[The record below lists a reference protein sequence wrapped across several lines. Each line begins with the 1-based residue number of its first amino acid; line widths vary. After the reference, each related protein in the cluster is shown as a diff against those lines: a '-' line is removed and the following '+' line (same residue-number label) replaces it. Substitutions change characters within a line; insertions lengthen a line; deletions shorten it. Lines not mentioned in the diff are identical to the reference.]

1 MRHRAAYIKTFD
13 RLRMKYN
20 IVSAVS
26 GAMGGSAS
34 EEFLAPCETGEDTY
48 VLCEKCGYAANVE
61 AMTTVVAP
69 SDASKVAALEVFDSP
84 NTPTIDTLVDLL
96 NAKFGGG
103 YDGSMTL
110 KNVMLMAD
118 EKAISVLV
126 PGDREVDLKR
136 LQANLAGV
144 NEIRVFEEA
153 DFAKFPGLVKGYI
166 GPQDAK
172 KSGIT
177 VYADPRI
184 APGTSWVTGANAK
197 DKHARNVVS
206 GRDFTVD
213 HYVEAAQI
221 KKGDSC
227 PKCATPV
234 IIDRAIEIGHIFQL
248 GRKYAD
254 ALGLTVLDQN
264 GKSQVVT
271 MGSYGIGVS
280 RAVAAIAEQSYDEIG
295 LSWPVEVAPAKVHV
309 VATGKEDNVFDVA
322 EKISADL
329 ESRGISVMIDDRRGT
344 SPGVKFKDAELI
356 GIPMI
361 VVVGKALEQGN
372 VEVRVRKTGDKS
384 EVAVASAVDE
394 IAKTLATLR

>member
-1 MRHRAAYIKTFD
+1 
-13 RLRMKYN
+13 L
-20 IVSAVS
+20 
-26 GAMGGSAS
+26 
-34 EEFLAPCETGEDTY
+34 
-48 VLCEKCGYAANVE
+48 
-61 AMTTVVAP
+61 
-69 SDASKVAALEVFDSP
+69 
-84 NTPTIDTLVDLL
+84 
-96 NAKFGGG
+96 
-103 YDGSMTL
+103 
-110 KNVMLMAD
+110 
-118 EKAISVLV
+118 
-126 PGDREVDLKR
+126 
-136 LQANLAGV
+136 
-144 NEIRVFEEA
+144 
-153 DFAKFPGLVKGYI
+153 PGLVKGYI

-172 KSGIT
+172 KNGIT

-184 APGTSWVTGANAK
+184 APGSSWVTGANAK
-197 DKHARNVVS
+197 DKHARNVVN
-206 GRDFTVD
+206 GRDFEVD

-221 KKGDSC
+221 KQGDAC

-309 VATGKEDNVFDVA
+309 VATGKDDSVFEAA
-322 EKISADL
+322 EKISSDL

-356 GIPMI
+356 GIPVI

-372 VEVRVRKTGDKS
+372 VEVRVRKSGEKS
-384 EVAVASAVDE
+384 EVPVASAVDS
-394 IAKTLATLR
+394 IAALLPTLS